1 MRPCDMVKNKKGY
14 NIYKNAIRYF
24 SYPSSIK
31 PLVEMEDK
39 VRFPKG
45 IFCEKLI
52 ETIISNIS
60 VTLCMNGLHSKKKL
74 RSAYPQF
81 DDRILR
87 HIYSGLPPSGR

>member
-1 MRPCDMVKNKKGY
+1 MHYYIVKYVNRLTKNKKGY

-45 IFCEKLI
+45 IFHLRQHLN
-52 ETIISNIS
+52 SNS
-60 VTLCMNGLHSKKKL
+60 FK
-74 RSAYPQF
+74 Y
-81 DDRILR
+81 
-87 HIYSGLPPSGR
+87 

>member
-45 IFCEKLI
+45 
-52 ETIISNIS
+52 TR
-60 VTLCMNGLHSKKKL
+60 NGAEFSLK
-74 RSAYPQF
+74 QF
-81 DDRILR
+81 
-87 HIYSGLPPSGR
+87 